1 MAVEWTIL
9 GATQG
14 IRAYCDQ
21 CRVSFHIENPSPTV
35 SIKHCGL
42 RTRLPEKVY
51 ERWTAIRETLK
62 KDRPYS
68 LSTGRYI

>member
-14 IRAYCDQ
+14 IKAYCDV
-21 CRVSFHIENPSPTV
+21 CRTSFHIEWPSLVT

-42 RTRLPEKVY
+42 QTRLPEKVY
-51 ERWTAIRETLK
+51 ERWLACKEALK

-68 LSTGRYI
+68 LSTGRFI